1 MLVDRLKSR
10 PAQIAIIAWVVLTAI
25 FWGNLFRFH
34 PAMIDQCYDD
44 TSEGLVIGRMAR
56 ASAEGLFTHTNLGS
70 NIDPKHRTPIGE
82 EYYNEQ
88 IGYFE
93 HPDLVHSLGLE
104 WAPYPSH
111 FGLQGFVFSIIDL
124 LNPLP
129 RHGRIGFYHLLAS
142 LFAAGTLVWI
152 ATILRSRFGW
162 PAFFGFLF
170 PITLEPMFSA
180 LAPSLY
186 WVVGIWFVPMVL
198 AMLLADEDE
207 ARRRAVW
214 FACAFLAFLA
224 KLLSGYEFTSTIIM
238 AAAVGC
244 CWA

>member
-1 MLVDRLKSR
+1 
-10 PAQIAIIAWVVLTAI
+10 
-25 FWGNLFRFH
+25 
-34 PAMIDQCYDD
+34 
-44 TSEGLVIGRMAR
+44 
-56 ASAEGLFTHTNLGS
+56 
-70 NIDPKHRTPIGE
+70 
-82 EYYNEQ
+82 
-88 IGYFE
+88 
-93 HPDLVHSLGLE
+93 
-104 WAPYPSH
+104 
-111 FGLQGFVFSIIDL
+111 VFSIIDL

-170 PITLEPMFSA
+170 PIALEPMFSA

-244 CWA
+244 LLGVKERPDPFRRVLVIRRAMKAARGRRFVPNVRSITRRWCAATPKPPIA